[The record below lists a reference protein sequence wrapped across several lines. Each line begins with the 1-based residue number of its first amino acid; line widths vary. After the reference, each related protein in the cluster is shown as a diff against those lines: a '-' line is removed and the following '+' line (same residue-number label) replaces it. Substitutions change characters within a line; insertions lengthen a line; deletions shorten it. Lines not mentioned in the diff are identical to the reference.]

1 MSKWLVSQG
10 DRQFSA
16 RDLTELKQLASS
28 GTIGSGDM
36 IQPPGTSDWLYAAEI
51 PDLQGLLRDD
61 GGSSFDDDID
71 FKPPR
76 NHAPLI
82 VLLMLLIGGGGY
94 AMYHYANQMPEAGE
108 LELLGDGGLAMSE
121 VLVTEENAP
130 LHAKPDGAASGA
142 LRKDSAVDLLGKRNG
157 WYHVR
162 DNEQGV
168 QGYVRAEHVIP
179 AYAFAS
185 AKERE
190 NYDPLYNPDRY
201 VFVKNSS
208 WLQIDQ
214 QNRNL
219 TIFQFM
225 LQNKSKFEMT
235 DLVLL
240 ATIKDKSGKELE
252 KVEIPVSGVI
262 PAYQSVMVGTLAP
275 EDKNDPDAES
285 VNLTTFTFDKMAEE
299 DEDLQLRWSDGVEIE
314 MQEKGFTEANIDI
327 LELRAVPLDKNG

>member
-16 RDLTELKQLASS
+16 SDLAELKQLAAN
-28 GTIGSGDM
+28 GTIGEADM
-36 IQPPGTSDWLYAAEI
+36 IQPPGTADWLYASEI
-51 PDLQGLLRDD
+51 PDLQGLLGNSGGGGYD
-61 GGSSFDDDID
+61 GDDD
-71 FKPPR
+71 FRPQR
-76 NHAPLI
+76 NYAPLMA
-82 VLLMLLIGGGGY
+82 LLVLLIGGGGY
-94 AMYHYANQMPEAGE
+94 AMYHYANTMPEASE
-108 LELLGDGGLAMSE
+108 LELLGANGLAMSE
-121 VLVTEENAP
+121 VLVTEPNAP
-130 LHAKPDGAASGA
+130 VHDKPDGASKGN
-142 LRKDSAVDLLGKRNG
+142 LVKDSSVDLLGKRNG

-162 DNEQGV
+162 DAERNV
-168 QGYVRAEHVIP
+168 QGYVRADHVIP

-225 LQNKSKFEMT
+225 LQNKSKFTMT
-235 DLVLL
+235 GLVLV

-252 KVEIPVSGVI
+252 TVEIAVEGVI
-262 PAYQSVMVGTLAP
+262 PPHQSTMVGTLEA
-275 EDKNDPDAES
+275 ENKYAADA
-285 VNLTTFTFDKMAEE
+285 VNRTMTTTSFDEMAED
-299 DEDLQLRWSDGVEIE
+299 DEDLQLRWSPGVEIE
-314 MQEKGFTEANIDI
+314 MQEKGFSEANIDI
-327 LELRAVPLDKNG
+327 LELRAVPLDSTG

>member
-16 RDLTELKQLASS
+16 RDLGELKQLASN

-36 IQPPGTSDWLYAAEI
+36 IQPPGASDWLYASEL
-51 PDLQGLLRDD
+51 PDLQGLLRD
-61 GGSSFDDDID
+61 GGGADLDDID
-71 FKPPR
+71 FRPPR
-76 NHAPLI
+76 SHAPLI
-82 VLLMLLIGGGGY
+82 ALLMLLIGGGGY
-94 AMYHYANQMPEAGE
+94 AMYHYAKQMPEAGE

-121 VLVTEENAP
+121 VLVTEEDAP
-130 LHAKPDGAASGA
+130 LYSKPDGSTTGT
-142 LRKDSAVDLLGKRNG
+142 LRKDSAVDLLGKRKG

-162 DNEQGV
+162 DAERGLE
-168 QGYVRAEHVIP
+168 GYVRAEHVIP
-179 AYAFAS
+179 AYAFAG

-240 ATIKDKSGKELE
+240 ATIKDKTGKELE
-252 KVEIPVSGVI
+252 QVEIPVSGVI
-262 PAYQSVMVGTLAP
+262 PAHQSVMVGTLAP
-275 EDKNDPDAES
+275 EDENDPDAEPI
-285 VNLTTFTFDKMAEE
+285 NLTTFTFDKLAED
-299 DEDLQLRWSDGVEIE
+299 DEDLRLRWSDGVEVE
-314 MQEKGFTEANIDI
+314 MQEKGFTEASIDI
-327 LELRAVPLDKNG
+327 LELRAVPLDEEG